1 MSSNAMSIMP
11 CIQRGFYVFTPVNC
25 WLSLCVHR
33 GSNRNM
39 GLETEAGATDIKSFT
54 LATKVETTTT
64 INYTNTAAELVDAG
78 SDNNNDDEE
87 RISLAESARE
97 TRRTHAAAAALLL
110 LSRSGT
116 AMGRERNTNRKEI
129 GVTVLSARTKK
140 ITGQPPN

>member
-1 MSSNAMSIMP
+1 
-11 CIQRGFYVFTPVNC
+11 
-25 WLSLCVHR
+25 
-33 GSNRNM
+33 M

-54 LATKVETTTT
+54 LVAELETSSSN
-64 INYTNTAAELVDAG
+64 NYTNSAAAEVVDAG
-78 SDNNNDDEE
+78 SNNNNNNNDDEE

-116 AMGRERNTNRKEI
+116 ARSERNTNRKEI

-140 ITGQPPN
+140 ITGPLPY

>member
-1 MSSNAMSIMP
+1 
-11 CIQRGFYVFTPVNC
+11 
-25 WLSLCVHR
+25 
-33 GSNRNM
+33 M

-54 LATKVETTTT
+54 LVVELETTTSN
-64 INYTNTAAELVDAG
+64 NYTNSAAAEVVDDAG
-78 SDNNNDDEE
+78 SDNNNDDDDQE

-140 ITGQPPN
+140 ITGPPPN

>member
-1 MSSNAMSIMP
+1 
-11 CIQRGFYVFTPVNC
+11 
-25 WLSLCVHR
+25 
-33 GSNRNM
+33 M

-54 LATKVETTTT
+54 LATKVATTTTTTT
-64 INYTNTAAELVDAG
+64 INYTNTAAEVADAG
-78 SDNNNDDEE
+78 SDNNNDDDEE
-87 RISLAESARE
+87 RISSARE